1 VILKPVLEPAKLHNV
16 FTVINAILR
25 TWHKNFNNQNF
36 ILRRNTMKHL
46 TNELIVLS
54 SKMTTQ
60 KISLVVFVLTLAMF
74 VVAAGAP
81 VCTGGV
87 GH

>member
-1 VILKPVLEPAKLHNV
+1 
-16 FTVINAILR
+16 
-25 TWHKNFNNQNF
+25 
-36 ILRRNTMKHL
+36 MKTF

-54 SKMTTQ
+54 SKMTAQ
-60 KISLVVFVLTLAMF
+60 KVRLVVFVLTLAMF

-81 VCTGGV
+81 GSTGGV

>member
-1 VILKPVLEPAKLHNV
+1 
-16 FTVINAILR
+16 
-25 TWHKNFNNQNF
+25 
-36 ILRRNTMKHL
+36 MKHL

-54 SKMTTQ
+54 GKMTSQ

-81 VCTGGV
+81 ACTGGV